1 MAVTRESLIQF
12 FGDTFGLEP
21 DELENDAPIFSQG
34 LLDSFN
40 LVDLV
45 AFLERELSTK
55 IGAMEVN
62 LNNLDTLGRIL
73 EFAEK
78 KAAG

>member
-1 MAVTRESLIQF
+1 MTRETLVQF
-12 FGDTFGLEP
+12 FVDKFGLEP
-21 DELENDAPIFSQG
+21 DELDDTTPIFSQG

-45 AFLERELSTK
+45 AFLEKSLGKK

-62 LNNLDTLGRIL
+62 LNNLDTLERIL
-73 EFAEK
+73 AFARA
-78 KAAG
+78 KAG

>member
-1 MAVTRESLIQF
+1 MAVTRESLLQF
-12 FGDTFGLEP
+12 FSDTFDLEP
-21 DELENDAPIFSQG
+21 EELENDAPIFSQG

-45 AFLERELSTK
+45 GFLEKQLGQK

>member
-1 MAVTRESLIQF
+1 MAVTRESLLAF
-12 FGDTFGLEP
+12 FGDKFGLEP

-45 AFLERELSTK
+45 GFQLSQTE
-55 IGAMEVN
+55 AR
-62 LNNLDTLGRIL
+62 L
-73 EFAEK
+73 
-78 KAAG
+78 AALIAALSAHGV